1 MILKGVIKL
10 LNVKYISKV
19 IVNAVCIIKLSF
31 SFHLLNK
38 KERAYLAWKEY
49 FNGIDCIF
57 EYHQIPLENIS
68 HVHISKGFKSF
79 KDSLFVLK

>member
-19 IVNAVCIIKLSF
+19 IVNAVSIIKLSF

-38 KERAYLAWKEY
+38 KEREMAWKEY

-57 EYHQIPLENIS
+57 EYHQVSLENIS
-68 HVHISKGFKSF
+68 HVHISKGLKSF
-79 KDSLFVLK
+79 KDSVFVLK

>member
-1 MILKGVIKL
+1 MKKYVILINRYCNDLKGVIKL

-19 IVNAVCIIKLSF
+19 MVNAVCIIKLSF

-49 FNGIDCIF
+49 FIGIDCIF
-57 EYHQIPLENIS
+57 EYH
-68 HVHISKGFKSF
+68 
-79 KDSLFVLK
+79 

>member
-1 MILKGVIKL
+1 MIFKDVIRL
-10 LNVKYISKV
+10 LNVKNISKV

-38 KERAYLAWKEY
+38 KEREMAWKEY

-57 EYHQIPLENIS
+57 EYHQVSLENIS
-68 HVHISKGFKSF
+68 HVHIWKGFKSF
-79 KDSLFVLK
+79 KDAVFVLQ